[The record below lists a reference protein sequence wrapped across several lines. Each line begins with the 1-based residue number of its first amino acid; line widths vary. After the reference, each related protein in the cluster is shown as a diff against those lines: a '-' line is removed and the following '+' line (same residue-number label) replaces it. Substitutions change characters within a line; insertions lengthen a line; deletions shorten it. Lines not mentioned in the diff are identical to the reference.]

1 MGFFGGSSVDLTS
14 PGPIGSTTPN
24 TGAFTTLSA
33 TPPANTT
40 AFTSTGFSLTGTNA
54 QTLLNLSGTWNTSG
68 TPTAIK
74 LNVTDTASNASSLLM
89 DLQVG
94 GSSRF
99 SATKAGSLIL
109 PSGQSIRSNGANYA
123 NLVLTDGFGS
133 GTGLFFG
140 GYNTPT
146 VGKLNFYMLAS
157 GEWTFQLNLGS
168 SISWCD
174 NSNVVAGTRDLI
186 LTRDAANT
194 LAQRNS
200 TNAQTFRLYN
210 TFTDASNYERG
221 FFRWNTNVLEI
232 GAEAAGTGTQR
243 QLRLPLGTVT
253 ASTPLSVTQ
262 TWNSAGVTFTGIQAN
277 ITDTASAS
285 GSLLMDLQVGG
296 SSKAVINKSGGIQAN
311 VGQASSGFGFT
322 FLGGT
327 NGIYSPSASGSWYLA
342 SSGNAS
348 AEIRTSGLG
357 LGSSSLSWGSMGS
370 TQDVILTRDAAAI
383 LAQRNSTNAQA
394 FKLYRTFTDA
404 SNYERLGFLATNT
417 TRYTITSENAG
428 TGSARSLEV
437 SFYTAASD
445 PTSTDITSGCFS
457 VWKNS
462 GTGTIKLWANDG
474 GTMKSVA
481 LA

>member
-1 MGFFGGSSVDLTS
+1 MGFFAGNVDLTS

-33 TPPANTT
+33 NNGTLTSSSP
-40 AFTSTGFSLTGTNA
+40 AFTLA
-54 QTLLNLSGTWNTSG
+54 QTWNNASTIF
-68 TPTAIK
+68 TALRTNIT
-74 LNVTDTASNASSLLM
+74 NTASNISSLLI
-89 DLQVG
+89 DLQIG
-94 GSSRF
+94 GSSMF
-99 SATKAGSLIL
+99 
-109 PSGQSIRSNGANYA
+109 SIRRDGQARGNGMYSVFRAYGYEA
-123 NLVLTDGFGS
+123 HDGAVTMFFVNPFTGNVGINTS
-133 GTGLFFG
+133 ASIQWGTGAA
-140 GYNTPT
+140 P
-146 VGKLNFYMLAS
+146 
-157 GEWTFQLNLGS
+157 
-168 SISWCD
+168 
-174 NSNVVAGTRDLI
+174 SNNQGDTKI
-186 LTRDAANT
+186 LRDAAGV
-194 LAQRNS
+194 LALQNG

-262 TWNSAGVTFTGIQAN
+262 TWNSSGVTFTGIQAN

-342 SSGNAS
+342 ISASAVAEVRSSG
-348 AEIRTSGLG
+348 IG
-357 LGSSSLSWGSMGS
+357 LGSGSLSWGPIGS
-370 TQDVILTRDAAAI
+370 TQDVILTRDAASI
-383 LAQRNSTNAQA
+383 LAQRNSTNAQT
-394 FKLYRTFTDA
+394 FRLYRTYTDA

-417 TRYTITSENAG
+417 ARYTITSENAG